1 MEVYTNNWTIRKYQI
16 GYALSGGFIKGF
28 AHLGVMQALLEH
40 DIKPDIISGVSAGA
54 LAGVF
59 YADGNEPHKVLDY
72 FSGHKFQDLTK
83 LVIPKKGL
91 FDLCEFIDF
100 LRTNV
105 KAKNLEELQIPLIIT
120 ATDLDHG
127 RMVHFHRGS
136 IAERVAASC
145 CMPVMFAPVNIDGT
159 NYVDGG
165 LMMNLP
171 VSTLRRVCDKVVA
184 VNVSPIMAQDYK
196 MNIVSIAM
204 RSFHFMFRANT
215 FPEREKCDLLIEPYN
230 LYGYSNTEL
239 EKAEEIFEQGYN
251 TANGVLNQLLVEK
264 GKVPVKKVYKK
275 EEGTRC
281 RDVWTDIA
289 SARGKQL
296 VGYATQKPE
305 ALLERIIKASS
316 DEGDLVCDFFGG
328 SGTTAAVAERLGR
341 RWITTDIGK
350 PATLVMRKR
359 FIDQEVKPFLYQAIG
374 DYQKEAFQNN
384 KQYKRIGDLSQII
397 MQLYGAIPFT
407 QEQLNDRNWGYIKNG
422 RTLVLVDSPNKVTGA
437 ATIRRAY
444 EAKKNLL
451 GGGWNKVVVLAWNF
465 AFDISA
471 AIQQYKEDVEVL
483 VIPPDL
489 LDKLSKK
496 GYDKLIR
503 EGSVRFSSYQYL
515 LVKPIQTEPHYG
527 EQDKLTIELDNY
539 VLLSPDNIPLDDKDK
554 AKLQQVLEKDPLAL
568 IEYWSIDPDYDGITF
583 RSQWQDY
590 RENTDNDSDPLH
602 CIYTA
607 TLITPRKAERTV
619 CVKAVDVFGFES
631 MVTET
636 IHS

>member
-1 MEVYTNNWTIRKYQI
+1 MEVYTNNWTNRKYQI

-165 LMMNLP
+165 L
-171 VSTLRRVCDKVVA
+171 
-184 VNVSPIMAQDYK
+184 
-196 MNIVSIAM
+196 NIVSIAM

-264 GKVPVKKVYKK
+264 GKIWK
-275 EEGTRC
+275 
-281 RDVWTDIA
+281 
-289 SARGKQL
+289 
-296 VGYATQKPE
+296 
-305 ALLERIIKASS
+305 
-316 DEGDLVCDFFGG
+316 
-328 SGTTAAVAERLGR
+328 
-341 RWITTDIGK
+341 
-350 PATLVMRKR
+350 
-359 FIDQEVKPFLYQAIG
+359 
-374 DYQKEAFQNN
+374 
-384 KQYKRIGDLSQII
+384 
-397 MQLYGAIPFT
+397 
-407 QEQLNDRNWGYIKNG
+407 
-422 RTLVLVDSPNKVTGA
+422 
-437 ATIRRAY
+437 
-444 EAKKNLL
+444 
-451 GGGWNKVVVLAWNF
+451 
-465 AFDISA
+465 
-471 AIQQYKEDVEVL
+471 
-483 VIPPDL
+483 
-489 LDKLSKK
+489 
-496 GYDKLIR
+496 
-503 EGSVRFSSYQYL
+503 
-515 LVKPIQTEPHYG
+515 
-527 EQDKLTIELDNY
+527 
-539 VLLSPDNIPLDDKDK
+539 
-554 AKLQQVLEKDPLAL
+554 
-568 IEYWSIDPDYDGITF
+568 
-583 RSQWQDY
+583 
-590 RENTDNDSDPLH
+590 
-602 CIYTA
+602 
-607 TLITPRKAERTV
+607 
-619 CVKAVDVFGFES
+619 
-631 MVTET
+631 
-636 IHS
+636 